1 MLPTAGRPSA
11 LGYRSGVTGPLALF
25 ALPWALAGLLLLPL
39 LPRGRGRAWRMAV
52 VAALVVAVAQPQVP
66 GVEDRVAVLVDVS
79 ASVGDAAREVG
90 RALVEALGS
99 GVDVYVFAGDVAS
112 VDAADAFDDVDGLD
126 GALDRGRSDVGRAV
140 SVAVADGAR
149 RVVLVSD
156 GIDTSLTGLPTTAPV
171 PVDVVPVPSAPNARL
186 EALLAPDRV
195 TPGATIEVVAV
206 VQLDRP
212 ARLRLRPEADG
223 QPLEPQ
229 EHVLEAG
236 RHALTFRVAA
246 PTDGGARS
254 DATLRVRSSIEVDF
268 EQQPGDDEQAT
279 EIAITSREAVLVIDD
294 PAAAA
299 LLRAQGFDVEEGTP
313 ERVAAPFEPG
323 AVVLRAGAGDFTPG
337 QLELLARYVDQGGGL
352 LMTGGPDAFGL
363 GGWYRTPVE
372 AVLPVASDVRTEIT
386 APQVAMV
393 IVLDVSQSMAA
404 GDPSRLELA
413 KRGAIDVVDL
423 AYETDLLGLLAFSD
437 PGTTRWVFDLRPAT
451 DAGKRTMLDAILAI
465 QPQGGTVLAPA
476 YADAIERLAASDAS
490 VRHVIVLSD
499 GKLYDGQGAF
509 AGAGAPEWAA
519 LAAGA
524 RAGRITT
531 STIAIGQDA
540 DAVALESLARGG
552 GGRFYEAFD
561 VSTLPQLFTNEALT
575 ASRDLLRDER
585 VALEARRHPLSP
597 FEGTAPAVDAYVAT
611 TLKPGGE
618 PLFLALDGEPVL
630 AVGRAGLGR
639 SAALTTDLNAW
650 AGDFGRWSDL
660 PGVLGGVVRW
670 LQARPAPYSA
680 TTTTRGGVLQVVVD
694 AVVAGAYVNDR
705 PLVARFQGA
714 EVPLRQVAPGR
725 YQGEVPV
732 SGSGGTLVVADGADV
747 VARHAVATPDP
758 ELAGG
763 DRTGALTAF
772 ARRTGGSLVEDPA
785 AYRPPGATTPRPMWG
800 YPAALAF
807 ALLLLEL
814 GWRRFGSDP
823 AELTPGASPP
833 ARRRWRLRR

>member
-1 MLPTAGRPSA
+1 MPPTARAARS
-11 LGYRSGVTGPLALF
+11 LGYRGGVTWLDPWFGF
-25 ALPWALAGLLLLPL
+25 PWALAALLLLPL
-39 LPRGRGRAWRMAV
+39 LPRGRGRPLRAVV
-52 VAALVVAVAQPQVP
+52 VAALVVTLAQPQVP
-66 GVEDRVAVLVDVS
+66 GTEDRIAVLVDVS
-79 ASVGDAAREVG
+79 ASVGDAARDAAEG
-90 RALVEALGS
+90 LVAGLG
-99 GVDVYVFAGDVAS
+99 GDVDVYLFAGDVARVDDVRS
-112 VDAADAFDDVDGLD
+112 DADAALD
-126 GALDRGRSDVGRAV
+126 EGRSDLGRAV
-140 SVAVADGAR
+140 SVAVAEGAR

-156 GIDTSLTGLPTTAPV
+156 GTDTSATGLPSSAPV

-195 TPGATIEVVAV
+195 TPGATVEVVAV

-212 ARLRLRPEADG
+212 ARLRLLPDADG
-223 QPLEPQ
+223 LALPAQ
-229 EHVLEAG
+229 EHDLPAG
-236 RHALTFRVAA
+236 RHALPFRVVA
-246 PTDGGARS
+246 PNDGTSRA
-254 DATLRVRSSIEVDF
+254 DASLRVRVTLEVDF
-268 EQQPGDDEQAT
+268 AQHPGDDTQAT
-279 EIAITSREAVLVIDD
+279 EVAITSRAAVLVIGD

-299 LLRAQGFDVEEGTP
+299 LLRAQGFDVEEGTAD
-313 ERVAAPFEPG
+313 RVTSPFEPG
-323 AVVLRAGAGDFTPG
+323 AVVLRAGAGAFTPG

-352 LMTGGPDAFGL
+352 LMTGGPEGFGL

-372 AVLPVASDVRTEIT
+372 DVLPVASDVRTEIT

-437 PGTTRWVFDLRPAT
+437 PAATRWVFDLRPAT
-451 DAGKRTMLDAILAI
+451 ESGKRTMLDAILAV

-476 YADAIERLAASDAS
+476 YAQAIERLAASDAS

-509 AGAGAPEWAA
+509 ATATSPDWAA
-519 LAAGA
+519 LGAGA

-540 DAVALESLARGG
+540 DVVALEALARGG

-561 VSTLPQLFTNEALT
+561 VGTLPQLFTNEALT

-585 VALEARRHPLSP
+585 VAPQARRHPLSS
-597 FEGTAPAVDAYVAT
+597 FEGTAPAIDAYVAT
-611 TLKPGGE
+611 TLKTDGELLFVALDDE
-618 PLFLALDGEPVL
+618 PLL

-650 AGDFGRWSDL
+650 ASDFGRWAEL
-660 PGVLGGVVRW
+660 PGILGGVVRW

-680 TTTTRGGVLQVVVD
+680 TTTTRGGVLDVVVD

-705 PLVARFQGA
+705 PLVARFQGT

-725 YQGEVPV
+725 YRGEMPV
-732 SGSGGTLVVADGADV
+732 RGSGGTLVVADGADV

-758 ELAGG
+758 ELARGDGG
-763 DRTGALTAF
+763 TELVAF
-772 ARRTGGSLVEDPA
+772 AVRTGGTWVQDLG
-785 AYRPPGATTPRPMWG
+785 AYSPPGAATPRPLWG
-800 YPAALAF
+800 VSAALAF
-807 ALLLLEL
+807 ALFLLEL
-814 GWRRFGSDP
+814 GWRRYGREPD
-823 AELTPGASPP
+823 ELTPRTASPA
-833 ARRRWRLRR
+833 ARRWARRPRPS